1 MAVVLSQ
8 LLRHS
13 DNHGSSLKKSF
24 FEKDDFS
31 ISDTYRRPNR
41 SRSYD
46 LQAASPDALP
56 LIKPQETSGS
66 QGMVQVTNYPG
77 TYCKD

>member
-13 DNHGSSLKKSF
+13 DNHYNSLKKNF
-24 FEKDDFS
+24 WKKDDFL
-31 ISDTYRRPNR
+31 ISDTYRWPNR
-41 SRSYD
+41 SRNYD

-56 LIKPQETSGS
+56 LIKV
-66 QGMVQVTNYPG
+66 QGT
-77 TYCKD
+77 TIRDKSS